1 MAAVDDAPPP
11 AAPASDDAAIAAP
24 VRAKTKKKKRRSNEA
39 ADPAAAA
46 AAPTRFRD
54 LDCLSPETIAV
65 LEGQLGFVATTPVQ
79 EATIPLLAGN
89 KDVAV
94 DACTGSGKTLAFV
107 LPVVEKLRRLMCGV
121 RGKGGDSSSSSS
133 FAVPPDPLSARQVGA
148 VIVAPTRELAR
159 QIHGVAEPFVR
170 SVPGLTSALL
180 VGGAGTDPAAD
191 AARLR
196 EGPGAHVLVG
206 TPGRLD
212 DVLRRC
218 CGGGGN
224 GGSQASAGGGLDLR
238 RVEVLVLDEAD
249 RLLDMGFKAQVDAI
263 VARLPR
269 QRRTGLF
276 SATQTEAVEALA
288 RAGLRNPVRV
298 AVAVAGGRGM
308 AGRGGGGD
316 EGAEADGGND
326 RQQQQQQQRTPASL
340 ALSYTVVP
348 SSAHKLPQLLA
359 ELRDAGHARK
369 KVIVYFLT
377 CACVEFYALAL
388 RRLLDGGG
396 GGGGGGGGNGAAA
409 NGGGGG
415 DDDDDDED
423 DDDDDAGGK
432 GQQDK
437 EDAAA
442 LASLL
447 RHSPPAAAAAAAAAA
462 ASAAA
467 AAEPPAGAG
476 SSGGGGGGGY
486 YTGAAVHALHGRLK
500 QAQRE
505 AALAAFSR
513 APGGAVLLATD
524 LAARGLD
531 LPRVDLVLQ
540 FDAPQDP
547 AAFVHRAGRSARA
560 GRAGEARALLLPTE
574 AAYAELQRVRG
585 VPLRR
590 ADPDPTAASDAAA
603 RAVARCVRRDGET
616 DRAALERASRAF
628 ASYVRGYKEHHCR
641 YIFRAQDLR
650 LGRLATA
657 LGLLRLPRMPEVRKA
672 LGRAAAKAKEE
683 GGGAEGGGGGGGGG
697 GKKDGPHRPLREAAA
712 RGLDGFVPSEV
723 DPDAVPFRDRV
734 RERQRQQALRKQ
746 QAAAAAEEKE
756 GKAERREA
764 GPATPPG
771 GAGAAAAPAATP
783 AAAKHL
789 PAAKRRVLQARDEA
803 EDLDRDYRLLRA
815 LKRGKISAREFDAA
829 VMGGGSGS
837 EDDEGRDDEDGG
849 AGADRTAP
857 GDDAPPA
864 ATDRHDP
871 RALLKRPALAGVADA
886 SAAAAARRQRRREKK
901 NRQKARKAEY

>member
-1 MAAVDDAPPP
+1 MTKRPREKTEDEQDDAPMAHEDAPP
-11 AAPASDDAAIAAP
+11 TSTAPHASNGAPGAAE
-24 VRAKTKKKKRRSNEA
+24 KKKKKKKSK
-39 ADPAAAA
+39 DPSSSPSSR
-46 AAPTRFRD
+46 PTRFRD
-54 LDCLSPETIAV
+54 LPCLSPETIAV
-65 LEGQLGFVATTPVQ
+65 LEQQLGFDTTTPVQ
-79 EATIPLLAGN
+79 EATIPLLSGN

-107 LPVVEKLRRLMCGV
+107 LPVVEKLRRLMVGSKNG
-121 RGKGGDSSSSSS
+121 GKEDV
-133 FAVPPDPLSARQVGA
+133 APDPLLPRQVGA

-180 VGGAGTDPAAD
+180 VGGAGNDPAAD
-191 AARLR
+191 AARLK
-196 EGPGAHVLVG
+196 ENGAHVLVG

-218 CGGGGN
+218 CGDGVGGAT
-224 GGSQASAGGGLDLR
+224 SGLDLR

-249 RLLDMGFKAQVDAI
+249 RLLDMGFKQQLDGI
-263 VARLPR
+263 MQRLPR

-298 AVAVAGGRGM
+298 AVAVT
-308 AGRGGGGD
+308 GGGKG
-316 EGAEADGGND
+316 EERADGEDAGAAP
-326 RQQQQQQQRTPASL
+326 QQRTPASL

-359 ELRDAGHARK
+359 ELRDAGSERK

-377 CACVEFYALAL
+377 CACVEFYSLAL
-388 RRLLDGGG
+388 RRLLDGGAGGAADG
-396 GGGGGGGGNGAAA
+396 GGETNSGPAA
-409 NGGGGG
+409 
-415 DDDDDDED
+415 
-423 DDDDDAGGK
+423 DDDAK
-432 GQQDK
+432 KQQEKD

-442 LASLL
+442 LAALL
-447 RHSPPAAAAAAAAAA
+447 RPATT
-462 ASAAA
+462 ASADAA
-467 AAEPPAGAG
+467 P
-476 SSGGGGGGGY
+476 SSCY
-486 YTGAAVHALHGRLK
+486 SGAAVHALHGRMK

-505 AALAAFSR
+505 AALASFAR

-560 GRAGEARALLLPTE
+560 GRSGEARALLLPSE
-574 AAYAELQRVRG
+574 EAYAELQRVRG
-585 VPLRR
+585 VPLSRTE
-590 ADPDPTAASDAAA
+590 PDPVASSEAGA

-641 YIFRAQDLR
+641 YIFRAQDLK
-650 LGRLATA
+650 LGKLATA

-672 LGRAAAKAKEE
+672 LGRAANAAA
-683 GGGAEGGGGGGGGG
+683 AEKSGG
-697 GKKDGPHRPLREAAA
+697 GKGHSERPLREAAE

-723 DPDAVPFRDRV
+723 DPDTVPFRDRA

-746 QAAAAAEEKE
+746 QQQEKREEKE
-756 GKAERREA
+756 RRDEKRDERK
-764 GPATPPG
+764 G
-771 GAGAAAAPAATP
+771 APAANANAP
-783 AAAKHL
+783 ANASAPGPKHL

-815 LKRGKISAREFDAA
+815 LKRGKISAKEFDAA
-829 VMGGGSGS
+829 VIGGSGS
-837 EDDEGRDDEDGG
+837 GDDEDDGG
-849 AGADRTAP
+849 LGGGGGGGGSSDG
-857 GDDAPPA
+857 GDDETPA
-864 ATDRHDP
+864 DRHDP
-871 RALLKRPALAGVADA
+871 RALLKRKALAGVAEA
-886 SAAAAARRQRRREKK
+886 SAAAAARKQRRREKK
-901 NRQKARKAEY
+901 ARQKARKAAAS

>member
-1 MAAVDDAPPP
+1 MTKRPPRHRDEDDEEEAAAVAMDHEDAAPPP
-11 AAPASDDAAIAAP
+11 ASTATPALTEGKADE
-24 VRAKTKKKKRRSNEA
+24 KKKKKKKK
-39 ADPAAAA
+39 DPPTTPR
-46 AAPTRFRD
+46 PTRFRD
-54 LDCLSPETIAV
+54 LACLSPETIAV
-65 LEGQLGFVATTPVQ
+65 LEQQLGFDTTTPVQ

-107 LPVVEKLRRLMCGV
+107 LPVVEKLRRLMCG
-121 RGKGGDSSSSSS
+121 GKGSSGSSGSKGEDI
-133 FAVPPDPLSARQVGA
+133 PPDPLSARQVGA

-170 SVPGLTSALL
+170 SVPGLSSACL
-180 VGGAGTDPAAD
+180 VGGTGTDPAAD
-191 AARLR
+191 AARLLS
-196 EGPGAHVLVG
+196 GAGAHVLVG

-218 CGGGGN
+218 CT
-224 GGSQASAGGGLDLR
+224 ASGHHNPGAGGLDLR

-249 RLLDMGFKAQVDAI
+249 RLLDMGFKAQLDGI
-263 VARLPR
+263 MARLPR

-298 AVAVAGGRGM
+298 AVAVT
-308 AGRGGGGD
+308 GGGGGGGR
-316 EGAEADGGND
+316 EGGEDGEGEGGAAGAP
-326 RQQQQQQQRTPASL
+326 QQRTPASL

-359 ELRDAGHARK
+359 ELRDAGRARK

-388 RRLLDGGG
+388 RRLLDGGEG
-396 GGGGGGGGNGAAA
+396 LAAAAAAGAAA
-409 NGGGGG
+409 ANCNGNGNGTA
-415 DDDDDDED
+415 
-423 DDDDDAGGK
+423 DADAAK
-432 GQQDK
+432 KRQQEEEQE

-442 LASLL
+442 LAALL
-447 RHSPPAAAAAAAAAA
+447 RPQAAAATAPSDGTANA
-462 ASAAA
+462 
-467 AAEPPAGAG
+467 
-476 SSGGGGGGGY
+476 SGGY
-486 YTGAAVHALHGRLK
+486 SGAAVHALHGRLK
-500 QAQRE
+500 QSQRE
-505 AALAAFSR
+505 AALASFAR

-560 GRAGEARALLLPTE
+560 GRAGEARAILLPSE
-574 AAYAELQRVRG
+574 EAYAELQRVRG

-590 ADPDPTAASDAAA
+590 AEPDAAARSEAGA

-616 DRAALERASRAF
+616 DRAVLERASRAF

-641 YIFRAQDLR
+641 YIFRAQDLK
-650 LGRLATA
+650 LGKLATA

-672 LGRAAAKAKEE
+672 LGRAATAA
-683 GGGAEGGGGGGGGG
+683 AAAGGGGGSGGD
-697 GKKDGPHRPLREAAA
+697 GKQPQHRPLRAAA
-712 RGLDGFVPSEV
+712 ERGLDGFVPSEV

-734 RERQRQQALRKQ
+734 REKQRQHALRKQ
-746 QAAAAAEEKE
+746 RQQEDKEKDKEDKGEWRGAPAPAAAAAS
-756 GKAERREA
+756 
-764 GPATPPG
+764 
-771 GAGAAAAPAATP
+771 AAAAPTNAP
-783 AAAKHL
+783 APKHL
-789 PAAKRRVLQARDEA
+789 PAAKRRMLQARDEA

-829 VMGGGSGS
+829 VIGGSDEGEEEDDDKGGGGSSGG
-837 EDDEGRDDEDGG
+837 EDEGGGGGNKG
-849 AGADRTAP
+849 AGGGDRN
-857 GDDAPPA
+857 
-864 ATDRHDP
+864 DP
-871 RALLKRPALAGVADA
+871 RALLRRPALAGVAEA
-886 SAAAAARRQRRREKK
+886 SVAAAARKQRRREKK
-901 NRQKARKAEY
+901 SRQKARKAGKGGF